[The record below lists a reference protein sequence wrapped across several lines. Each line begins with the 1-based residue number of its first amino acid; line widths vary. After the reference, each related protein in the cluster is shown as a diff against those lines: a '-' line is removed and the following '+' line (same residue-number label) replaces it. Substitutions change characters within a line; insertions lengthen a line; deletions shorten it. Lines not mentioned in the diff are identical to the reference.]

1 MWQYKTRPQFLSFLR
16 FLPVHPVEKLPEML
30 AAVDIHLVVQRRD
43 AADLVM
49 PSKLTNI
56 LAAGRPCVATADPGT
71 ALAEVVAEH
80 GAGLVTPSE
89 DPAALAEAISTLA
102 ADAAL
107 CTRFGGNA
115 RAYAE
120 KYLDR
125 DAILSR
131 FERQLDDLVGGRAS

>member
-1 MWQYKTRPQFLSFLR
+1 MWQYKTRSQFLSFLR
-16 FLPVHPVEKLPEML
+16 FLPVQPVEKLPEML
-30 AAVDIHLVVQRRD
+30 AAGDIHLVVQRRD

-56 LAAGRPCVATADPGT
+56 LAAGRPCVATVEPGT
-71 ALAEVVAEH
+71 ALAEGVQGHET
-80 GAGLVTPSE
+80 GLTVPPE
-89 DPAALAEAISTLA
+89 DPVALADAISKLA

-107 CTRFGGNA
+107 CTRFGDNA

-131 FERQLDDLVGGRAS
+131 FECRLEDLVGGRAS